1 MTLIRTALL
10 ISIVSLSL
18 SAQPGPGRRGP
29 RPSDGRPDARG
40 PRISQLAEFLSLD
53 QSQLDALG
61 QIQQSFRRAVR
72 DNMQA
77 IAEKRRQASE
87 SLASDSP
94 DATLI
99 GQLLVQAKQ
108 MEESVRSRE
117 DEFIQQT
124 QAVLNDSQ
132 RTKLSSLARMIPF
145 QSEIRE
151 AQGLGLL
158 PGEDGEHHFR
168 AGGPGGPGG
177 RGPEGPPF
185 GGPGFGRR

>member
-1 MTLIRTALL
+1 MTLLRTALL
-10 ISIVSLSL
+10 ATVLAVAL
-18 SAQPGPGRRGP
+18 SAQFGPGRRGP
-29 RPSDGRPDARG
+29 RPDGDRRQGPAT
-40 PRISQLAEFLSLD
+40 PRIGQLAEFLMLD
-53 QSQLDALG
+53 QTQLETLA
-61 QIQQSFRRAVR
+61 QIQRNYRQAIR

-77 IAEKRRQASE
+77 IAEKRRQATE

-108 MEESVRSRE
+108 MEDSVRSRE

-132 RTKLSSLARMIPF
+132 RTKLSSLNRMVPY
-145 QSEIRE
+145 QTEIRE
-151 AQGLGLL
+151 AQSLGLL
-158 PGEDGEHHFR
+158 AGEDGEFHFR
-168 AGGPGGPGG
+168 AGGPGGP